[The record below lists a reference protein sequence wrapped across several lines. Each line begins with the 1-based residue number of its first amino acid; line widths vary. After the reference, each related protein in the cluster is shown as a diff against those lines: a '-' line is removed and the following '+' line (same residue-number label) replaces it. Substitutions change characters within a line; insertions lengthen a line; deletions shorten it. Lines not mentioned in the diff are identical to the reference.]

1 INCSRFSNTIN
12 DGVQLGFGM
21 IKSMSKRLGDAFVM
35 NRSNEPY
42 TDLYDFVTKNTE
54 FKPSETQLQMLILSG
69 AMDDFKENR
78 KTMLQTVPRALEVI
92 KDGLDYGGFLE
103 TLGFGVKKEFHHVE
117 EMSQM
122 EMIEGENT
130 SLNFFISTHP
140 VLLMERE
147 YEYIPFELL
156 TKKKKGQ
163 TGTFLLYN
171 VDVRKITTKN
181 KDEMAYVEVTDG
193 RENIDAVLFPK
204 NYYVNLAKLQYKFI
218 VVNGKMDE
226 FRGSKQLV

>member
-1 INCSRFSNTIN
+1 
-12 DGVQLGFGM
+12 
-21 IKSMSKRLGDAFVM
+21 
-35 NRSNEPY
+35 
-42 TDLYDFVTKNTE
+42 
-54 FKPSETQLQMLILSG
+54 
-69 AMDDFKENR
+69 FKENR

-140 VLLMERE
+140 GLLMERD

-156 TKKKKGQ
+156 SKQ
-163 TGTFLLYN
+163 
-171 VDVRKITTKN
+171 N

-226 FRGSKQLV
+226 FRGSKQLVINKMFNIEEYVRNYLERSRYAYIRNTKTE